1 MQTVHYSIYL
11 PAAAET
17 ITLSSV
23 SKEVTQLEDKITKSI
38 PSMLVNSSF
47 IERINE
53 IEKRI
58 LPIDDTHLRNITLNL
73 KVFLISSWSDEHRC
87 LWQSWPTSSV
97 LWTVSLKIPS
107 KLISSFWLASR
118 GSRICTSN
126 WRRSRICKCL
136 QRISWQRS
144 YILQSSL
151 SHSIGAY
158 EGVLQADHHYA
169 SVLAWDWS
177 YQQEP

>member
-1 MQTVHYSIYL
+1 MFHFLGMQTVHYSIYL

-73 KVFLISSWSDEHRC
+73 KVFLISSLSDEHRC
-87 LWQSWPTSSV
+87 L
-97 LWTVSLKIPS
+97 
-107 KLISSFWLASR
+107 
-118 GSRICTSN
+118 
-126 WRRSRICKCL
+126 
-136 QRISWQRS
+136 
-144 YILQSSL
+144 
-151 SHSIGAY
+151 
-158 EGVLQADHHYA
+158 
-169 SVLAWDWS
+169 
-177 YQQEP
+177 

>member
-1 MQTVHYSIYL
+1 MNYKNILLPKVDVFFSSTLKKFPLDAYQQNVSETQPFKAQDLHLQFEWSDTQTGYSINRYNNSTEFFYFLGMQTVHYSIYL

-73 KVFLISSWSDEHRC
+73 KVFLISSLSDEHRC
-87 LWQSWPTSSV
+87 L
-97 LWTVSLKIPS
+97 
-107 KLISSFWLASR
+107 
-118 GSRICTSN
+118 
-126 WRRSRICKCL
+126 
-136 QRISWQRS
+136 
-144 YILQSSL
+144 
-151 SHSIGAY
+151 
-158 EGVLQADHHYA
+158 
-169 SVLAWDWS
+169 
-177 YQQEP
+177 